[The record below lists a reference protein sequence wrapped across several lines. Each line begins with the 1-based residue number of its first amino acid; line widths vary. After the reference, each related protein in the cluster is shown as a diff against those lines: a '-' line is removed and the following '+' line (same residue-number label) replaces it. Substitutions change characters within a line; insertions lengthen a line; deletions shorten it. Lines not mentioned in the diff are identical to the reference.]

1 MLGSRRCIQRGVAIG
16 YLDEFLSYYNRGCK
30 FQFGLRYLEEE
41 GMCPGAHRHGCYN
54 GWVRGIGV
62 GSACSSLAFVMD
74 STSCANL
81 L

>member
-1 MLGSRRCIQRGVAIG
+1 
-16 YLDEFLSYYNRGCK
+16 
-30 FQFGLRYLEEE
+30 LRYLEEE